1 MMSCRFIHSSF
12 VYFIR
17 LFLCQPSPLGP
28 NKGTLEIQPFVIL
41 FQIQVEIC
49 RLYLYHFQSSLISV
63 NNPTAPILNT
73 SAPKKITV
81 DQY

>member
-28 NKGTLEIQPFVIL
+28 HKGTLEIQRFVIL

-49 RLYLYHFQSSLISV
+49 GLYHFQSSLISV